1 MKTKTRLRGSL
12 AKVGGKRMVMGLIA
26 GCWLSGW
33 PETAPASERQP
44 PAKSKVRAHAVFTVA
59 ESKRLIAKAVAKM
72 PLVLR
77 ALKRGKVI
85 VCKGTTNTYVA
96 EELLGR
102 PIPRG
107 AYVLGN
113 VTPQKGGHPMP
124 EAEPMSEVVFV
135 DGKYRPEV
143 TLDQALQELEAG
155 DVVIKGGNA
164 LDYANRT
171 VGVWIGSDT
180 GGTTGKITPRI
191 AGRKA
196 HLVIP
201 IGLEKLVAGR
211 IEEIAEQTTD
221 RAGYLTK
228 VPRMRVLKGEIVT
241 EIEALQILANVEA
254 FQASAGGV
262 GGAEGA
268 VWMIWEGK
276 HKNVEKACAIAAA
289 VQGEKPFI
297 E

>member
-1 MKTKTRLRGSL
+1 
-12 AKVGGKRMVMGLIA
+12 
-26 GCWLSGW
+26 
-33 PETAPASERQP
+33 
-44 PAKSKVRAHAVFTVA
+44 
-59 ESKRLIAKAVAKM
+59 M
-72 PLVLR
+72 PLVQR

-85 VCKGTTNTYVA
+85 VCKGTTNTYLA

-102 PIPRG
+102 PIPHG

-113 VTPQKGGHPMP
+113 VTPQKGGRSMP
-124 EAEPMSEVVFV
+124 EVEKMPEVVFV
-135 DGKYRPEV
+135 DGKYRPDM
-143 TLDQALQELEAG
+143 TLDQALQELQPG

-164 LDYANRT
+164 LDYTHRT
-171 VGVWIGSDT
+171 VGVWTGSAT
-180 GGTTGKITPRI
+180 GGTAGKILPVI
-191 AGRKA
+191 SKRKA

-201 IGLEKLVAGR
+201 IGLEKLVPGR
-211 IEEIAEQTTD
+211 IEEIAERTTD
-221 RAGYLTK
+221 RASYLTD

-241 EIEALQILANVEA
+241 EIEALRILANVEA

-268 VWMIWEGK
+268 VWMIWQGARE
-276 HKNVEKACAIAAA
+276 NVEQASAIAAA

>member
-1 MKTKTRLRGSL
+1 
-12 AKVGGKRMVMGLIA
+12 
-26 GCWLSGW
+26 
-33 PETAPASERQP
+33 
-44 PAKSKVRAHAVFTVA
+44 
-59 ESKRLIAKAVAKM
+59 
-72 PLVLR
+72 
-77 ALKRGKVI
+77 
-85 VCKGTTNTYVA
+85 
-96 EELLGR
+96 
-102 PIPRG
+102 
-107 AYVLGN
+107 
-113 VTPQKGGHPMP
+113 
-124 EAEPMSEVVFV
+124 MSEVVFV
-135 DGKYRPEV
+135 DGKYCPDV

-191 AGRKA
+191 AEQKA

-211 IEEIAEQTTD
+211 IEEIAEQTAD
-221 RAGYLTK
+221 RDSYLTK

-276 HKNVEKACAIAAA
+276 RKNVEKACAIAAA